1 MHWNNLIFLE
11 VFLSI
16 SKTKRRFFH
25 FFSRLDDVFV
35 AGTAT
40 REPYSTQGKIEEG
53 TILEVQ
59 KTTTVIVLSSS
70 KSQIYV
76 LPRKCT
82 DSNNREGFCKLESI
96 NFTVKTL
103 FLLFHQVFLD
113 LNSISLRISTLTR
126 FWRLSFSG

>member
-1 MHWNNLIFLE
+1 LKQFNLPRGFYIHLKNKKTIF
-11 VFLSI
+11 FI
-16 SKTKRRFFH
+16 FT
-25 FFSRLDDVFV
+25 SRLDDVFV

-113 LNSISLRISTLTR
+113 LNSISLRISNLTR
-126 FWRLSFSG
+126 F